1 MEIDTD
7 AVESARA
14 AALSLREAGLPT
26 DVADLLET
34 LADCLEAERAR
45 AAQLGFDL
53 HDGALQDVVLLG
65 VDMQMLREQLR
76 LPEGLDDRQRIVGR
90 VDDLIA
96 RLTAIHE
103 QLRDIASATQSHA
116 LLTRPLA
123 TTLIEMVASLG
134 SHVHVHTTI
143 DPKLDETALTDAQ
156 DGEPLRV
163 VGGAVVN
170 AVRHSGASDVR
181 VRVTQLAD
189 GIEVEVSDDGVGFAV
204 QPTLMRAA
212 QTGKLGLVGMRERA
226 RLLGGTLLIES
237 APGGPTSIQLL
248 LPNWRRRAER

>member
-1 MEIDTD
+1 VDIDTD

-14 AALSLREAGLPT
+14 AAVSLREAGSPG
-26 DVADLLET
+26 DVADLLEE
-34 LADCLEAERAR
+34 LADCLEAERQR
-45 AAQLGFDL
+45 AVQRGFDL

-65 VDMQMLREQLR
+65 VDMQMLRQQIQSR
-76 LPEGLDDRQRIVGR
+76 EGLEDRQLIVGR
-90 VDDLIA
+90 IDDLIA

-103 QLRDIASATQSHA
+103 QLRDVASASESQA
-116 LLTRPLA
+116 LLSRPLA
-123 TTLIEMVASLG
+123 TTLVEMVGSLG
-134 SHVHVHTTI
+134 SNARVHTTI
-143 DPKLDETALTDAQ
+143 DPKLDEKALTDAQ
-156 DGEPLRV
+156 KLAVLRV

-170 AVRHSGASDVR
+170 AVRHSGAAEVR

-248 LPNWRRRAER
+248 LPSWRRRADR